1 MLSTA
6 SVANAVRRGFLT
18 FTDLFNRPNANTLGD
33 PWRALGS
40 AQFDV
45 VSNAASSSA
54 APSLYPMAVVDTRN
68 TAVSLSAS
76 VSNGA
81 GVAFWV
87 TDSSNWWAVTSQQTS
102 TTTSFTFSCNCTTNY
117 FSCNCRYVTY
127 GCDCYL
133 SPEFICVAYASC
145 CYRVCPPGVTNT
157 DACDE
162 YCDECCSQY
171 VTTYIQVCRSL
182 CGNDVCDTCSSESC
196 QTCTGSTTTVTNFIR
211 VLRSVATTVTT
222 VASAQASAAIAA
234 VRAVVSGNT
243 VTATAFS
250 NTAKTQSVASTTA
263 TVDSPTK
270 RAGIIV
276 TPSGSGQGST
286 VDDFMLEQV

>member
-6 SVANAVRRGFLT
+6 AVANAVRRGFLT
-18 FTDLFNRPNANTLGD
+18 FTDVFNRSNANTLGD
-33 PWRALGS
+33 PWRTLGS

-54 APSLYPMAVVDTRN
+54 APSSYPMAVVDTRN

-102 TTTSFTFSCNCTTNY
+102 ATTSFTFSCNCSTNY

-127 GCDCYL
+127 ACDCYL
-133 SPEFICVAYASC
+133 SPEYTCVAYSSC
-145 CYRVCPPGVTNT
+145 CYLVCPPGVNNS
-157 DACDE
+157 DACTE
-162 YCDECCSQY
+162 YCDQCCSQY
-171 VTTYIQVCRSL
+171 VTTYYQVCRSW
-182 CGNDVCDTCSSESC
+182 CSDYVCDTCSSESC
-196 QTCTGSTTTVTNFIR
+196 QTCTGSTTTVTNFLR
-211 VLRSVATTVTT
+211 VLRSLAATVTT

-234 VRAVVSGNT
+234 VRAVVSGNS

-263 TVDSPTK
+263 TVDSPAK

-276 TPSGSGQGST
+276 TPSGSGQGNT